1 MNYRNQDNI
10 YNILKEKNTQIIIPE
25 FFIRSI
31 LIPITYHLWLKI
43 LFLTARYELI
53 ILYILSFIQN
63 KKIVFILALSSQLIL
78 LISQKIS
85 FLYTTIIIRN
95 TSYILKS
102 NQDNTLFAFY
112 RNLLEF
118 NYFQITRIS
127 YIIQIKKINCS
138 DFSIINIEKQNL

>member
-1 MNYRNQDNI
+1 MNYKNQYNI

-138 DFSIINIEKQNL
+138 DFSITNIEKHNL